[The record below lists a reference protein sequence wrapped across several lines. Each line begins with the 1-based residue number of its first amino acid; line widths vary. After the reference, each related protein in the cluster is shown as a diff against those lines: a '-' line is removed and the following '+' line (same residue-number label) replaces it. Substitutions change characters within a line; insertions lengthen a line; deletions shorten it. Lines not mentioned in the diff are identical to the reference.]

1 MAETHVKSAVF
12 TRSFFFLTIAAIT
25 ALGVLIA
32 LGSWQVKR
40 LSWKEALIARV
51 EAQIA
56 SPPVPL
62 EDVIPAQ
69 TELRGTDNDIEYQPV
84 SVVGTFDHS
93 KEYFYFATLDG
104 ASGFHVYTP
113 LKINAAKAASPSIVF
128 VNRGFVPDDKK
139 AQETRPD
146 SLTSGEVTITGLFR
160 WPDVE
165 KPNSFIPDNDVEAN
179 IFFWRELALMRNEAG
194 YSADE
199 LHPFFVYENKKIDV
213 SLPVGGVTIIDF
225 PNSHLAYAITWYGLA
240 LTLIGVYGALLIGRV
255 KGVYKERLR

>member
-69 TELRGTDNDIEYQPV
+69 TELRGTDNDTEYQPV

-113 LKINAAKAASPSIVF
+113 LKINAAKAVSPSIVF